1 MFYPA
6 WFKNCA
12 PNKENYMPQECQP
25 GQESVRN
32 ALKSQLAIVCDQVE
46 GVRAYET
53 VAIHDMRRASRRLRM
68 ALRIFRPYL
77 KKSERKA
84 LSREARTITRA
95 LGRRRELDVMV
106 AMLREHREETHGLW
120 KRFMDHAIAILEERC
135 ERAQQS
141 CMEAVAVAEGN
152 KFQHAQETLLAS
164 VDTTGCCVIS
174 LAQTELLDALEFVRA
189 TRKWWKKS
197 GEAEDLHVVRIAIK
211 HFRYA
216 CEFHQSIYGT
226 PMEAYIAQLKEAQ
239 SGLGEWNECRL
250 LEDMVLTLGNAADY
264 NLAQGAPLVAEAY
277 GERAAVLE
285 AQFAVGGKALFC
297 KKSRK
302 AFEALLESGATD
314 CCRSEG

>member
-1 MFYPA
+1 
-6 WFKNCA
+6 
-12 PNKENYMPQECQP
+12 MPQECQP

-32 ALKSQLAIVCDQVE
+32 ALKSQFAIVRDHVE
-46 GVRAYET
+46 GVRACEA
-53 VAIHDMRRASRRLRM
+53 VAIHDMRRASRRLRL

-95 LGRRRELDVMV
+95 LGRHRELDVMV
-106 AMLREHREETHGLW
+106 TMLREHRKETHGLW
-120 KRFMDHAIAILEERC
+120 KRFMDHAIAILEDRC
-135 ERAQQS
+135 ERAQRF
-141 CMEAVAVAEGN
+141 CMDAADVVGGD
-152 KFQHAQETLLAS
+152 KFQHAQERLLAS
-164 VDTTGCCVIS
+164 IDTTGCCVVS

-211 HFRYA
+211 HLRYA
-216 CEFHQSIYGT
+216 CEFHQSLVGA
-226 PMEAYIAQLKEAQ
+226 PMEAYIARLKEVQ
-239 SGLGEWNECRL
+239 SVLGEWNECRL

-285 AQFAVGGKALFC
+285 AQFASEGKALFC

-302 AFEALLESGATD
+302 AFEALLETTAMD
-314 CCRSEG
+314 CCRSED